1 MPIDPSDHRNASGGS
16 SGFRPE
22 EARTDRSRHFGKPRT
37 LLREM
42 RPLLLVC
49 AGAIAVPIAISFYF
63 SHWNP

>member
-22 EARTDRSRHFGKPRT
+22 EARRELSRHFGKPRS

-49 AGAIAVPIAISFYF
+49 AGAIAVPIAISVYF